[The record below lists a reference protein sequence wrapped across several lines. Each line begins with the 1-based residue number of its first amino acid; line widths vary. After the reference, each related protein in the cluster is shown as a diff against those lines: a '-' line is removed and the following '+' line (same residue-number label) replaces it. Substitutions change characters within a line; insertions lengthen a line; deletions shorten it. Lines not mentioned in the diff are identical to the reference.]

1 VTQAPE
7 ADSLISVDEH
17 LERVLSTVRALDP
30 LEVGLAE
37 AHGSL
42 LAEDVTT
49 RVALPAFDNSSMDG
63 YAVRLDDIF
72 GARPDRPINLPVVAD
87 IAAGS
92 TAVIRLQPGLVAR
105 IMTGAPVPPGT
116 EAIVPVEWTDGGVT
130 QVAIRQVPKRGAFI
144 RHIGEDLAEGALV
157 LAENTYLGSAQIGLL
172 AATGRNGVRIHPK
185 PRVVVLSTG
194 SELADPGSPLGPAQV
209 FDANSHALAAACR
222 EAGAMPYRIGVV
234 PDDPARLTEVLEDY
248 LIQAD
253 VIITSGG
260 VSVGAYDVVKQVL
273 KQIGSVRFSRVAMQ
287 PGMPQGFG
295 VLGPES
301 VPLFAL
307 PGNPVSA
314 LVSFEVFVRPALRRM
329 IGSEQL
335 HRPRVAAAITA
346 NWQSPQGKRQYVRV
360 KVTPD
365 GNGGFAAA
373 PVGGPGSHLL
383 ASMAAANGLLIV
395 PQEASEVPAGTVC
408 SVMLLDRRGA

>member
-1 VTQAPE
+1 VTYAPE
-7 ADSLISVDEH
+7 GDSLTSVDAH
-17 LERVLSTVRALDP
+17 LERVLATVRPLGA

-42 LAEDVTT
+42 LAEDVHTPI
-49 RVALPAFDNSSMDG
+49 ALPPFDNSSMDG
-63 YAVRLDDIF
+63 YAVRLDDVS
-72 GARPDRPINLPVVAD
+72 GARPDRPVVLPVIAD

-92 TAVIRLQPGLVAR
+92 TAAVTLQPGLAVR

-116 EAIVPVEWTDGGVT
+116 EAIVPVEWTDGGVR
-130 QVAIRQVPKRGAFI
+130 QVAIRQVPLRGAFI
-144 RHIGEDLAEGALV
+144 RRIGEDLPQGALV
-157 LAENTYLGSAQIGLL
+157 LADGAYLGSAQIGLL
-172 AATGRNGVRIHPK
+172 AATGRHGVRIHPK

-194 SELADPGSPLGPAQV
+194 SELADPGTELGPAQV
-209 FDANSHALAAACR
+209 YDANSHALAAACR
-222 EAGAMPYRIGVV
+222 EAGAVPYRIGVV

-253 VIITSGG
+253 VMITSGG

-273 KQIGSVRFSRVAMQ
+273 QKVGSVRFDRVAMQ

-295 VLGPES
+295 TLGPDEI
-301 VPLFAL
+301 PLFAL

-314 LVSFEVFVRPALRRM
+314 LVSFEVFVRPALRRLV
-329 IGSEQL
+329 GAAEL
-335 HRPRVAAAITA
+335 HRPRIAAAITSD
-346 NWQSPQGKRQYVRV
+346 WQSPAGKRQYVRV
-360 KVTPD
+360 RVTPD
-365 GNGGFAAA
+365 GNGGFSAA
-373 PVGGPGSHLL
+373 PVGGPGSHLI

-395 PQEASEVPAGTVC
+395 PQEAGEVAAGTVC